1 MRTYIIRRL
10 IQIIPVF
17 LGILFILFFLMQK
30 APGGPTTTMMDP
42 RMTAEQKAI
51 LAERLDPKLPL
62 YQKFYNWV
70 VQLLHGSLGYSIRHK
85 RPVTQLLSDFIG
97 PTFLLAMSALCLS
110 MLIGIPIGIISATR
124 QRTLVDNSAT
134 LFSLVGISMPAF
146 FFGLLLLKFF
156 AMDLRW
162 FPLYG
167 MKNMLLRK
175 ASWLRRTADIA
186 WHTVLPAVVLGLAST
201 ASFMR
206 YTRSSM
212 LEVIRQDYIRTARA
226 KGLREK
232 VVIYRHAFRN
242 AMIPIITLLG
252 FWIPSLL
259 SGAVMTETVFG
270 YPGLGK
276 IAVDATNT
284 RDYPV
289 ILGVNA
295 MLVMLTL
302 IGALVADILYAV
314 ADPRVKFE

>member
-1 MRTYIIRRL
+1 M
-10 IQIIPVF
+10 QIIPVF
-17 LGILFILFFLMQK
+17 LCILFVLFLLMMA

-51 LAERLDPKLPL
+51 LAERLDPKLPIF
-62 YQKFYNWV
+62 QKFYNWLI
-70 VQLLHGSLGYSIRHK
+70 QAFQGNLGYSIRHK
-85 RPVTQLLSDFIG
+85 RPVTELLGDFIG
-97 PTFLLAMSALCLS
+97 PTFLLSMTSLCIS
-110 MLIGIPIGIISATR
+110 MLIGIPVGIISATR
-124 QRTLVDNSAT
+124 QRTLVDTST
-134 LFSLVGISMPAF
+134 TIFSLIGISMPVF

-156 AMDLRW
+156 AVDIRL

-167 MKNMLLRK
+167 MQNMLLRK
-175 ASWLRRTADIA
+175 ASWLRRLGDVIY
-186 WHTVLPAVVLGLAST
+186 HLVLPSVVLGLTST

-259 SGAVMTETVFG
+259 SGAIMTETVFG
-270 YPGLGK
+270 FPGLGK
-276 IAVDATNT
+276 VSIEAVNT

-295 MLVMLTL
+295 LMVILTL

-314 ADPRVKFE
+314 ADPRVKYE